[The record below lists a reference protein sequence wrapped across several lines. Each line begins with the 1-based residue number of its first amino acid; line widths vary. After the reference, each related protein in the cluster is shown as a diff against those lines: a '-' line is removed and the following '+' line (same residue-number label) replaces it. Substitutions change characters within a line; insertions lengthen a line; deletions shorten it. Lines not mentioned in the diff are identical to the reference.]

1 MKLSS
6 LKESDPEVYSIIKK
20 ELDRQNNVLELI
32 PSENFVSEA
41 ILEASGSILTNKYSE
56 GYPNKRYYGG
66 NENIDELETL
76 AINRAKQV
84 FNVEHVNVQ
93 PYSGSPANL
102 AVYLATCN
110 PGDKIMGLNLPDGG
124 HLTHG
129 WKVNASSLFYES
141 IPYHVNSNGFIDLEE
156 VRELAL
162 ANKPKLIWCG
172 ATAYVRALPFEEFG
186 EIADEV
192 GAYFAADISHIAG
205 LIASN
210 LHPNPSSYCHIITTT
225 THKTIRGPRG
235 AMIMVTKKGIE
246 KDKDL
251 PSKIDKAVFP
261 GLQGGPHNHTTA
273 AIATALKE
281 MMKPEFKEYSKQ
293 IIRNSKA
300 LAQAL
305 IEKNIKL
312 VTNGTDNHMILI
324 DLTPFGK
331 GKGLIV
337 QEALDLAGITTNK
350 NTIPNDPSSPFYPSG
365 IRIGT
370 PEITTRNM
378 KEPEM
383 QQIAEFISDV
393 INEVRNYNLP
403 SDNEKRKEF
412 LIKFRLEIRN
422 NTKIKEIISKVLKL
436 CEEFP
441 LYKNAS

>member
-6 LKESDPEVYSIIKK
+6 LKESDPEVYGIIQK
-20 ELDRQNNVLELI
+20 ELSRQKNVLELI

-41 ILEASGSILTNKYSE
+41 VLEAMGSILTNKYSE

-66 NENIDELETL
+66 NENIDEIELLT
-76 AINRAKQV
+76 IKRAKEI

-93 PYSGSPANL
+93 SYSGSPANF
-102 AVYLATCN
+102 AVYMATCN

-129 WKVNASSLFYES
+129 WKVNASSIFFKS
-141 IPYHVNSNGFIDLEE
+141 IPYHVNSNGLIDLDE
-156 VRELAL
+156 VRKLAL
-162 ANKPKLIWCG
+162 ESKPKLIWCG
-172 ATAYVRALPFEEFG
+172 ATAYVRELPFKEFG

-210 LHPNPSSYCHIITTT
+210 LHQDPSNYCHIITTT

-235 AMIMVTKKGIE
+235 AMIMVTKKGI
-246 KDKDL
+246 DKDPEL

-261 GLQGGPHNHTTA
+261 GLQGGPHNHITA
-273 AIATALKE
+273 AIAVALKE
-281 MMKPEFKEYSKQ
+281 MKSSEFKEYSKQ
-293 IIRNSKA
+293 IINNSKA
-300 LAQAL
+300 LAQEL
-305 IEKNIKL
+305 MKKGIKL

-324 DLTPFGK
+324 DLTTFGK
-331 GKGLIV
+331 GKGIIV

-370 PEITTRNM
+370 PAITTRNM
-378 KEPEM
+378 KEPQM
-383 QQIAEFISDV
+383 KQIAQFIYEV
-393 INEVRNYNLP
+393 INEVKSFDLP
-403 SDNEKRKEF
+403 NESEAKKEF
-412 LIKFRLEIRN
+412 LNKFRVEIKNNNKIEEIR
-422 NTKIKEIISKVLKL
+422 SDVQKL

-441 LYKNAS
+441 LYKNVS

>member
-162 ANKPKLIWCG
+162 ANKPKLILCG

-261 GLQGGPHNHTTA
+261 GLQGGPHNHATA

-370 PEITTRNM
+370 PAITTRNM

>member
-1 MKLSS
+1 
-6 LKESDPEVYSIIKK
+6 
-20 ELDRQNNVLELI
+20 
-32 PSENFVSEA
+32 
-41 ILEASGSILTNKYSE
+41 
-56 GYPNKRYYGG
+56 
-66 NENIDELETL
+66 
-76 AINRAKQV
+76 
-84 FNVEHVNVQ
+84 
-93 PYSGSPANL
+93 
-102 AVYLATCN
+102 
-110 PGDKIMGLNLPDGG
+110 
-124 HLTHG
+124 
-129 WKVNASSLFYES
+129 
-141 IPYHVNSNGFIDLEE
+141 
-156 VRELAL
+156 
-162 ANKPKLIWCG
+162 
-172 ATAYVRALPFEEFG
+172 
-186 EIADEV
+186 
-192 GAYFAADISHIAG
+192 
-205 LIASN
+205 
-210 LHPNPSSYCHIITTT
+210 
-225 THKTIRGPRG
+225 
-235 AMIMVTKKGIE
+235 
-246 KDKDL
+246 
-251 PSKIDKAVFP
+251 
-261 GLQGGPHNHTTA
+261 
-273 AIATALKE
+273 

-370 PEITTRNM
+370 PAITTRNM